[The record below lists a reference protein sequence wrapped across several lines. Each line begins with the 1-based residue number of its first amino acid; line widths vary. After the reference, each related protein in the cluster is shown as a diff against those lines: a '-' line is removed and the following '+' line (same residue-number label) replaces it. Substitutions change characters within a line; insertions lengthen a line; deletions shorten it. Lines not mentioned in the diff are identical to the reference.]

1 MIRVNVRSQLKGTEF
16 RAFVQSKLVDSMQQG
31 AGRVRD
37 RAKANILSAGRVD
50 VGTMLNQ
57 VVAETVQVDGLKVTA
72 RVEARAPHS
81 LYQHEGTANDGTGYI
96 YPRAA
101 RVLRFTPKGGGPFVY
116 APKVRGVKGVP
127 FLKDALDSATLS
139 DFT

>member
-16 RAFVQSKLVDSMQQG
+16 RAFVADKLVDSMQQG

-37 RAKANILSAGRVD
+37 RAKANIIAAGRVD
-50 VGTMLNQ
+50 NSDMLQQ

-72 RVEARAPHS
+72 RVESRAPHS
-81 LYQHEGTANDGTGYI
+81 LYQHEGTANNGAGYI
-96 YPRAA
+96 YPRTA
-101 RVLRFTPKGGGPFVY
+101 RVLRFSPKGGGVVF
-116 APKVRGVKGVP
+116 APKVRGVRGVP
-127 FLKDALDSATLS
+127 FLKDALDASSLS